1 MDKVLYRL
9 MLTLACIIL
18 IGFLIL
24 MPVFSSMY
32 IKMVQR
38 EDRMVQRED
47 RMIETET
54 RIDKKL
60 KQLEQLKGE

>member
-9 MLTLACIIL
+9 ILTLACIIL

-38 EDRMVQRED
+38 EDRM
-47 RMIETET
+47 IETET

>member
-1 MDKVLYRL
+1 

-38 EDRMVQRED
+38 EDRM
-47 RMIETET
+47 IETET

>member
-38 EDRMVQRED
+38 EDRM
-47 RMIETET
+47 IETET